1 MCVYIYIYIHEIIKR
16 QNRKLFAHE
25 LTMSANESYAALHDQ
40 GYGLRGILHNREKR
54 TAVRMQRDGDKKPTE
69 QKQE

>member
-1 MCVYIYIYIHEIIKR
+1 MCIYIYIHEIIKR

-40 GYGLRGILHNREKR
+40 GNGLRGILHNREKR
-54 TAVRMQRDGDKKPTE
+54 TVVRMQRDGDKKPTE